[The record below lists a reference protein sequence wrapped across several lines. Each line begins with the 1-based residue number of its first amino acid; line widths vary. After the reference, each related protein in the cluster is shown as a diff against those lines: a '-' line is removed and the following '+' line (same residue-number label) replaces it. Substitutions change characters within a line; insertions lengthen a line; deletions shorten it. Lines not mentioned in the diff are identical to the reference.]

1 MTSAFFPSYG
11 LTIVRPHKASLH
23 FCTIYVK
30 IYKQK
35 VTIFVAQTYVAK
47 KEDVLGFSLLRN
59 APKCYNFKTFLF
71 SLSTD
76 RGREFLCRC
85 RSKGYWGWWLCGR
98 HILQESIVSQQRWR
112 RRQRH
117 GGRGRRP
124 GSHRGH
130 IRRLCLSQRERDCCC
145 CRGRPPRRPRLHC

>member
-1 MTSAFFPSYG
+1 M
-11 LTIVRPHKASLH
+11 LQL
-23 FCTIYVK
+23 
-30 IYKQK
+30 Q
-35 VTIFVAQTYVAK
+35 
-47 KEDVLGFSLLRN
+47 
-59 APKCYNFKTFLF
+59 TFLF
-71 SLSTD
+71 SLSSD

-85 RSKGYWGWWLCGR
+85 RSKGYRGWWLCGR
-98 HILQESIVSQQRWR
+98 HILQESIVSQQRW

-145 CRGRPPRRPRLHC
+145 CRGKPPRRHTVGQDCQKCKETSSPLADKQQKTGEHVENIKFSLNTQLYFMFSTCSPVFCCLSARA